1 MPDRRENRI
10 RLRNHFR
17 GTEAH
22 QKCIAV
28 RRIKVRRCLQRESG
42 ESFGIVGDVHLE
54 LTCQL
59 PGAPLPISWSSPWC
73 LAMTWKEM
81 GIGHF
86 G

>member
-1 MPDRRENRI
+1 MIFVVAKGGNVPDRRENRI

-42 ESFGIVGDVHLE
+42 ESFGSLA
-54 LTCQL
+54 TCT
-59 PGAPLPISWSSPWC
+59 WS
-73 LAMTWKEM
+73 
-81 GIGHF
+81 
-86 G
+86 